1 MNEPI
6 FSSDMERFAG
16 SMRIDL
22 KHSENCF
29 EVFTIPTQQFYGNS
43 LSELTPERFLTE
55 EQKQIESTKW
65 MTEAFGESWNP

>member
-29 EVFTIPTQQFYGNS
+29 EVFTSPTQHFYVTS
-43 LSELTPERFLTE
+43 RSEFTPERFLT
-55 EQKQIESTKW
+55 
-65 MTEAFGESWNP
+65 